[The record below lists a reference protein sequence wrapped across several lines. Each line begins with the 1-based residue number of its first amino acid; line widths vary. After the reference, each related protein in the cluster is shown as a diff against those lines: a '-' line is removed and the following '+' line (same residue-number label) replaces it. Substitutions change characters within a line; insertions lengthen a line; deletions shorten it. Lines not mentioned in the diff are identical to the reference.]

1 MSYFPDF
8 DGMHVAL
15 RTGVHGS
22 GRIGDSEKGSTN
34 CGIPSEKTFP
44 AIASI

>member
-1 MSYFPDF
+1 MLRALRLGFRPSCVSYFPDF

-22 GRIGDSEKGSTN
+22 GRIGDSEKKLN
-34 CGIPSEKTFP
+34 
-44 AIASI
+44 